1 MARPGEACRHWL
13 HRNSKDIDV
22 PLRNLCAKL
31 ILVALC
37 AVPAARATDLVAKSG
52 PELYQQFCA
61 SCHGSKGRGDGPVA
75 GSLGVEVPDLTRLA
89 IRQGG
94 FFDRERVER
103 IIDGRQIIAAHGR
116 RTMPI
121 WGEAFSRS
129 HLGDPD
135 AERAARTLVT
145 RVADYLWQLQQPVVS
160 RGGEKQP

>member
-1 MARPGEACRHWL
+1 MP
-13 HRNSKDIDV
+13 S
-22 PLRNLCAKL
+22 RNL
-31 ILVALC
+31 LVELTLVTLC
-37 AVPAARATDLVAKSG
+37 AVPAAHATELVAKSG

-61 SCHGSKGRGDGPVA
+61 SCHGTSGRGDGPVA

-129 HLGDPD
+129 HLGDPN

-145 RVADYLWQLQQPVVS
+145 RVADHLWQLQQPAAS
-160 RGGEKQP
+160 RAGEKQP